1 LNQRIHKAHP
11 NIWTFIKCLQ
21 NEESRFHHLH
31 LQMNAGAQA
40 RAKRAATSAIQKRID
55 TLNDRFKNGDINVD
69 ELLDGLP
76 LVVAKKK

>member
-1 LNQRIHKAHP
+1 
-11 NIWTFIKCLQ
+11 
-21 NEESRFHHLH
+21 
-31 LQMNAGAQA
+31 MNAGAQA